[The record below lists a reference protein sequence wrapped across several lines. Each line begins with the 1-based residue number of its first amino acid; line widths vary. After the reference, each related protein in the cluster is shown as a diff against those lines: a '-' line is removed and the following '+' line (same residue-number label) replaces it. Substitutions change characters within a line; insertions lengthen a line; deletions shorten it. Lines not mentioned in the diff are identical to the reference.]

1 MEYYCHGKENK
12 SRRLGTSLV
21 VQWLR
26 LQASAAGDTGWVS
39 GQGPCRLA
47 QKKLTNKRLQSNMG
61 QKSNNCFFLF
71 VFCFNFNRIW
81 QLVDS

>member
-47 QKKLTNKRLQSNMG
+47 QKKLTNKNPKRCSNLG
-61 QKSNNCFFLF
+61 QKLKNTIVRPHSGRKTFFMLI
-71 VFCFNFNRIW
+71 NY
-81 QLVDS
+81 